1 MYINYFFLK
10 STYIRENALSTN
22 PVNTGVKALI
32 KNWGMA
38 LWEFCMA
45 LWEFESQFQH
55 QVIHMLSTI
64 LHGTMGILLFAGFSW
79 GIIHNISPKG
89 NREYVNDTST
99 T

>member
-45 LWEFESQFQH
+45 LWEFCMALWEFESQFQH
-55 QVIHMLSTI
+55 KVIHKLST
-64 LHGTMGILLFAGFSW
+64 G
-79 GIIHNISPKG
+79 
-89 NREYVNDTST
+89 
-99 T
+99 